1 MKPLLYIALSCLSL
15 SVSNHAF
22 AKDADSKI
30 RQDENCFDAG
40 WVSSKLRKLATL
52 KAEKNDTVGVS
63 PSAQYILDDNTQHYP
78 ERVFMKDQGEQTE
91 FPITPNGRLIG
102 FEKISGASNDVKFCH
117 YDPKR
122 TGLAFDADGITLD
135 INTSIQFHN
144 QSGEHRLGDI
154 KDGLKDGR
162 SHYKKLAGA
171 LAIVVPKMSHIMI
184 EYEDE
189 TKALDFT
196 AFKGSNKLP
205 TPTPVIFC
213 RRPMIKVKDLEDIG
227 ADHIKISGGD
237 YTLLPV
243 PGLAGMKR
251 FAGCD
256 KEEG

>member
-1 MKPLLYIALSCLSL
+1 
-15 SVSNHAF
+15 
-22 AKDADSKI
+22 
-30 RQDENCFDAG
+30 
-40 WVSSKLRKLATL
+40 
-52 KAEKNDTVGVS
+52 
-63 PSAQYILDDNTQHYP
+63 
-78 ERVFMKDQGEQTE
+78 
-91 FPITPNGRLIG
+91 
-102 FEKISGASNDVKFCH
+102 
-117 YDPKR
+117 
-122 TGLAFDADGITLD
+122 
-135 INTSIQFHN
+135 
-144 QSGEHRLGDI
+144 
-154 KDGLKDGR
+154 
-162 SHYKKLAGA
+162 
-171 LAIVVPKMSHIMI
+171 MI

-213 RRPMIKVKDLEDIG
+213 RRPMIKVKDLDDIG